1 MLPKLR
7 ALSADPW
14 WEVQAQLGKLAATLL
29 PAAPDAP
36 TRDALTGLLC
46 GVLANRCP
54 SAQVRLR
61 VTIC

>member
-1 MLPKLR
+1 
-7 ALSADPW
+7 
-14 WEVQAQLGKLAATLL
+14 VQAQLGKLAATLL
-29 PAAPDAP
+29 PDAPDAP
-36 TRDALTGLLC
+36 TRAALTDLLC

>member
-1 MLPKLR
+1 M
-7 ALSADPW
+7 
-14 WEVQAQLGKLAATLL
+14 QAQLGKLAATLL

-36 TRDALTGLLC
+36 TRAALTDLLC
-46 GVLANRCP
+46 GVLANRCL